1 MAFWEVTILHLQ
13 WVPKNCLLVWS
24 EHPREIWFCLQRKE
38 AGDGKQLQKK
48 KLRRIGSYAR
58 CGPNNLL
65 CSKLL
70 CGYCGPGLRLVAL
83 IWRIRQR
90 RPIAKLQEDLNRS
103 RHHRRLHQ
111 NQIITLVTHSA
122 HSNMLLAHFNVAVY
136 WRNYQRQAL
145 LASMLQIRETDQK
158 ETMPFTHSYRWDPF
172 QFWQATRVSH
182 QEECLGA
189 K

>member
-1 MAFWEVTILHLQ
+1 MNSGLGFKERKQVM
-13 WVPKNCLLVWS
+13 VNNFRKRNCD
-24 EHPREIWFCLQRKE
+24 
-38 AGDGKQLQKK
+38 DG
-48 KLRRIGSYAR
+48 SCAR

-103 RHHRRLHQ
+103 RHHRWLHQ

-122 HSNMLLAHFNVAVY
+122 HSNMLLAHFNVVKNGEILY
-136 WRNYQRQAL
+136 YQRQAL
-145 LASMLQIRETDQK
+145 LASVLQIRETDQK
-158 ETMPFTHSYRWDPF
+158 ETMPCTHSYRNDIIVETLF
-172 QFWQATRVSH
+172 GQFWQATRVSH

>member
-1 MAFWEVTILHLQ
+1 MQNAD
-13 WVPKNCLLVWS
+13 
-24 EHPREIWFCLQRKE
+24 
-38 AGDGKQLQKK
+38 DG
-48 KLRRIGSYAR
+48 SCAR

-122 HSNMLLAHFNVAVY
+122 HSNMLSAHFNVAVNGEILY
-136 WRNYQRQAL
+136 CQRQAL
-145 LASMLQIRETDQK
+145 LGSMFQIRETDQK

-172 QFWQATRVSH
+172 SDSFGKQSEFNTKKSVWEQSKIFAALTR
-182 QEECLGA
+182 
-189 K
+189 

>member
-1 MAFWEVTILHLQ
+1 MLHL
-13 WVPKNCLLVWS
+13 
-24 EHPREIWFCLQRKE
+24 HCLQPRVFHGFLGSGNSSPSVGPKQMGYLHDQSIFVNSAGLGFKKRKQVMVNNFRKRN
-38 AGDGKQLQKK
+38 ADG
-48 KLRRIGSYAR
+48 GSCAR

-122 HSNMLLAHFNVAVY
+122 HSNMLSAHFNVAV
-136 WRNYQRQAL
+136 
-145 LASMLQIRETDQK
+145 
-158 ETMPFTHSYRWDPF
+158 
-172 QFWQATRVSH
+172 
-182 QEECLGA
+182 
-189 K
+189 